1 MRLPLNEKLQTSLYE
16 MSDKWENLLEAK
28 NVHLYKLLYCL
39 QIIES
44 FIIDVEKEKL
54 SPIDITETIDVVPF
68 KNHEWAYKFY
78 QSGGLSTLMDILLS
92 EEFQSVKSNTSIRCL
107 NIIQRIFCYFFVKID
122 LAEFFGSNQEQKTK
136 FINFEINL
144 LHQICQYSI
153 QREEKETD
161 ADRES

>member
-54 SPIDITETIDVVPF
+54 S
-68 KNHEWAYKFY
+68 
-78 QSGGLSTLMDILLS
+78 
-92 EEFQSVKSNTSIRCL
+92 
-107 NIIQRIFCYFFVKID
+107 
-122 LAEFFGSNQEQKTK
+122 
-136 FINFEINL
+136 
-144 LHQICQYSI
+144 
-153 QREEKETD
+153 
-161 ADRES
+161 